1 MDSEHPE
8 ITPEQISLAEKFAI
22 AVEAKVSADQLLE
35 LIEQKLGQNTTLEL
49 ARWFLMSVLR
59 HSNRA
64 DWVTLADSQL
74 AEKEQYALVASFIDR
89 DDLKQSL
96 HTVLKDNRCRFT
108 LIRFAKARNIEKRV
122 LSSTT
127 KAFKQAQV
135 LLREAGLLEG
145 SEKKTA
151 SRKPVSN
158 AVHGEARGSSAS
170 VSHRRAARRGYFDDD
185 PVDYTEELNIGAA
198 EPSKDKLENL
208 SDQEYAELQ
217 KLIVGEGERVPQQ
230 NWNYPTNEDRLS
242 LLFGLAGGCVV
253 FALVLWLVL

>member
-8 ITPEQISLAEKFAI
+8 ITPEQISLAETFAI
-22 AVEAKVSADQLLE
+22 AVKTDFSADQLVE
-35 LIEQKLGQNTTLEL
+35 LIEQKLGQNTMLEL

-64 DWVTLADSQL
+64 DWVTLPDSQM
-74 AEKEQYALVASFIDR
+74 AETEQYALAASFIDR

-127 KAFKQAQV
+127 KAFKQAQA

-145 SEKKTA
+145 SGKKTA
-151 SRKPVSN
+151 SRKPASN
-158 AVHGEARGSSAS
+158 AVQKAAGGASAT

-185 PVDYTEELNIGAA
+185 PVDYTEELDIGSAKLN
-198 EPSKDKLENL
+198 KDKLENL
-208 SDQEYAELQ
+208 SDEEYAELQ

-230 NWNYPTNEDRLS
+230 NWSYPTNEDRLS
-242 LLFGLAGGCVV
+242 LLIGLAGGCVV
-253 FALVLWLVL
+253 FALVLWLSL